1 MKDFLAMGGYGN
13 YVWPAYAIS
22 FVVLAGL
29 VAFILRKA
37 EASKRR
43 LRELESRKDGG
54 ADG

>member
-1 MKDFLAMGGYGN
+1 MNDFLAMGGYGN
-13 YVWPAYAIS
+13 YVWPAYVIS

-37 EASKRR
+37 DATRRR
-43 LRELESRKDGG
+43 LAELERRKDGG